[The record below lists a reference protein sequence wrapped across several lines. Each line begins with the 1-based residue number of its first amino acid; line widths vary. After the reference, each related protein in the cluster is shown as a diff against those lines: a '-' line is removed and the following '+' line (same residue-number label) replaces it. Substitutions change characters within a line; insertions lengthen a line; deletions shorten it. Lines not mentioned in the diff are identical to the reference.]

1 MCEVLE
7 PTKNSTSGK
16 TGDDSR
22 LLVVG
27 SGSGVVEEWDMEGKK
42 WAQVLFSWNRI
53 KEKTLILLKR

>member
-1 MCEVLE
+1 MKFLNQQKI
-7 PTKNSTSGK
+7 PTSGK

-53 KEKTLILLKR
+53 KKKTLILLKR